1 MENKHNNV
9 GLIITIV
16 ILVII
21 IIALVF
27 GFGAYVL
34 INNVKNELGKQ
45 QNVQIQEDN
54 KEEQKNNPKEEQEDE
69 IEEKEEQ
76 PKEQEDKK
84 EEVTETNKE
93 NNVDSSNARAAT
105 LENPLKLGEWGLA
118 SKYVSKYLSS
128 KYENQN
134 YVDVP
139 TRGTKVTRGTEAEKM
154 VKEWF
159 NNQRFYKYEDPK
171 ANTEWVVFDYQVD
184 LNGLTFDEG
193 TIGTSIDIR
202 SDVDGL
208 NGGSVKYND
217 ITYIL
222 LTHDIT
228 DSEYVKNPGVYE
240 GRFIVTLPIGC
251 TDYLVKLGD
260 SYNGAE
266 SYFKCE

>member
-1 MENKHNNV
+1 MENKQNNV

-45 QNVQIQEDN
+45 QNIQIQEDN
-54 KEEQKNNPKEEQEDE
+54 KEEQKNNPKEE
-69 IEEKEEQ
+69 

-139 TRGTKVTRGTEAEKM
+139 VRVTKVTRGAEAETM

-159 NNQRFYKYEDPK
+159 VFSTNFYS
-171 ANTEWVVFDYQVD
+171 F
-184 LNGLTFDEG
+184 
-193 TIGTSIDIR
+193 
-202 SDVDGL
+202 
-208 NGGSVKYND
+208 
-217 ITYIL
+217 
-222 LTHDIT
+222 
-228 DSEYVKNPGVYE
+228 
-240 GRFIVTLPIGC
+240 C
-251 TDYLVKLGD
+251 
-260 SYNGAE
+260 
-266 SYFKCE
+266 FK